1 VVLFTGFGEKMGK
14 NFEIIFKEF
23 HNSETFVMSRALLED
38 YKAKAAQEE
47 RDRII
52 KLLESE
58 AKNRKQIAESIE
70 MDEFMSESDSEYFET
85 ESKFAIELIALIK
98 GENK

>member
-1 VVLFTGFGEKMGK
+1 LLLLFRLLVVLFTGFGEKMGK

-47 RDRII
+47 RERII
-52 KLLESE
+52 KLL
-58 AKNRKQIAESIE
+58 QGI
-70 MDEFMSESDSEYFET
+70 
-85 ESKFAIELIALIK
+85 AIETKNGEIAVMELLSAIEALIK